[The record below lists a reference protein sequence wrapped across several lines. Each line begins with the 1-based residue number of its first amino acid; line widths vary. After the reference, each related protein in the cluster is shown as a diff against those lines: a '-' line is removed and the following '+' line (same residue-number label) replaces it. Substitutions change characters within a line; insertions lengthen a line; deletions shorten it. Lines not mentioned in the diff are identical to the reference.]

1 LYTIGRMAI
10 EQESELDKFFGPRE
24 STQFTQGRWIEQ
36 PVFTSLA
43 LIEGTKSK
51 FEEGLRIIHEIPE
64 TKGFQTNVS
73 QIEVFYPWLLQ
84 KLELIKIP
92 LPEMGIFDSADTAT
106 TIGDKLH
113 RADILFNLICD
124 RVDPMQVPDFLPS
137 HKTQAV
143 AIYQAAMEGRVLSNN
158 AGRDEIEEALTS
170 AWITFHTE
178 RGHLGVSN
186 TPLFERGFVN
196 PQAKEDI
203 FYGDEVFE
211 KGKTLAKAWAREV
224 TSYEPITW
232 EFDKDAFTQREV
244 LTSMNY
250 QGPKLQFIARIDS
263 ISRFGKIK
271 KKVESQVIDLKT
283 GKKPQNR
290 GLRQD
295 IEIRQAQ
302 VTRVSAE
309 RFVSKY
315 SVGGGGYLKAR
326 QEAFYWAGD
335 HTNRAHL
342 ERTGLVGYRRFRP
355 DGSFEIEPI
364 EMNEADRR
372 EFEDWFTWYGA
383 MIHRF
388 RPELEVLRVR
398 AKKAGFHYDLRNI
411 SISELGT

>member
-1 LYTIGRMAI
+1 VKGLEIIR
-10 EQESELDKFFGPRE
+10 
-24 STQFTQGRWIEQ
+24 
-36 PVFTSLA
+36 
-43 LIEGTKSK
+43 KSD
-51 FEEGLRIIHEIPE
+51 IAH
-64 TKGFQTNVS
+64 GFQTNVS
-73 QIEVFYPWLLQ
+73 QIEVFYPWILQ
-84 KLELIKIP
+84 KLELIKAP

-124 RVDPMQVPDFLPS
+124 RVDPRQVPDFLPS
-137 HKTQAV
+137 HNAQEV
-143 AIYQAAMEGRVLSNN
+143 AIYQAAMEGMVLPDN

-170 AWITFHTE
+170 AWMKFHTE

-186 TPLFERGFVN
+186 APLFERGFVD
-196 PQAKEDI
+196 PQAKADV

-211 KGKTLAKAWAREV
+211 KGKTLAKAWAREA

-250 QGPKLQFIARIDS
+250 HGPRLQFIARIDS
-263 ISRFGKIK
+263 ISRYGKIK
-271 KKVESQVIDLKT
+271 KKVEAQVIDLKT

-302 VTRVSAE
+302 LTRISAE
-309 RFVSKY
+309 RFVSRY

-326 QEAFYWAGD
+326 QEAFFWGGD

-364 EMNEADRR
+364 EMSEEDRR
-372 EFEDWFTWYGA
+372 EFEDWFTWYGTQ
-383 MIHRF
+383 IHLF

-398 AKKAGFHYDLRNI
+398 TKKAGFHYDLRNI